1 MASNLS
7 RGKNTCV
14 VFIPMYPNCIKYD
27 TPAGRLRRSQ
37 AIPCALGG
45 MAGRGTMPVLA
56 DLAST
61 MLLQGALGAQG
72 QVATS
77 EKDPL
82 SSVILCEDTFPFLE
96 EQGPSHW
103 RENL

>member
-1 MASNLS
+1 
-7 RGKNTCV
+7 
-14 VFIPMYPNCIKYD
+14 
-27 TPAGRLRRSQ
+27 
-37 AIPCALGG
+37 
-45 MAGRGTMPVLA
+45 
-56 DLAST
+56 
-61 MLLQGALGAQG
+61 MLLQEALGAQG

-103 RENL
+103 RENLWKKKILNSFFSFTLGQIY